1 MKATFEAIYN
11 TLLHEV
17 ELALNDIGGDLVRKI
32 YKLLRDEKKYATMDL
47 MNSIVYDI
55 IMENETTFALRFGG
69 NVEYLKYVHEGRVP
83 GKFPPYDPAVKTFP
97 HIKSW
102 IETKR
107 LETDE
112 KKIKRVTFAI
122 ALKLKEKGTEP
133 FPFLRLAVQQNIP
146 LIRKRLERLKKR
158 LESNG

>member
-83 GKFPPYDPAVKTFP
+83 GKFPPYNPTTKSFP
-97 HIKSW
+97 EIESW

-107 LETDE
+107 IMTEMP
-112 KKIKRVTFAI
+112 IKSAAFLVAR
-122 ALKLKEKGTEP
+122 KLKEKGTEP

-146 LIRKRLERLKKR
+146 LIKKRLERLKKR